1 MALSALELGRMSRRV
16 LLIAVLFT
24 AIADPALANW
34 WIVRASDGKCIVV
47 DIEPTGKDKT
57 VTKVGKNSYQTPEQA
72 EADVKRLCKKS
83 KSGDQPAGDSGNP
96 NKILDVC
103 FGSLADIRERIR
115 DVRFAPE
122 SGHAQRQ
129 NRCLLCAKS
138 GHQPSPVERGR
149 YRLDQT
155 VSVWRDR

>member
-57 VTKVGKNSYQTPEQA
+57 VTKVGKDYYQAPDQA
-72 EADVKRLCKKS
+72 EADVKRLCKKLNPEIS
-83 KSGDQPAGDSGNP
+83 PRASQETP
-96 NKILDVC
+96 NKIFDVC
-103 FGSLADIRERIR
+103 FGSLADVGEGFSMSALPPETDMLIVGINVCYVPKA
-115 DVRFAPE
+115 DVP
-122 SGHAQRQ
+122 
-129 NRCLLCAKS
+129 
-138 GHQPSPVERGR
+138 
-149 YRLDQT
+149 
-155 VSVWRDR
+155 